1 MVPVKQEKNDS
12 DEYISE
18 DEFNTAGFRVVKNP
32 PTTIKKEDTSSK

>member
-1 MVPVKQEKNDS
+1 VVPVKQEKNDS

-18 DEFNTAGFRVVKNP
+18 DEFNTAGYLKNP